1 MKPFI
6 SVIIPTYNRAHLV
19 TDAINSVLDQTYSN
33 FELLVVDDHS
43 KDNTEEVVKSY
54 DDPRVQYLINE
65 RTKGAQGAR
74 NTGLFVAK
82 GEWIAFLDSDDVWLE
97 DKLKIQLVYLDKQN
111 EDVVGLSTGIA
122 KYDFGNE
129 KITRKNIPIKSSFTT
144 KELLYKNYLG
154 AGFSSF
160 ICKKE
165 EAIEIGGLDEDFPAM
180 QDMDFYIR
188 LSQVGEIHAITDV
201 LIYVRESNEDR
212 ISDNYDAKKDSSV
225 LLLQKHKSKIG
236 NCLRLKNRSISR
248 IYLYLFLN
256 KNIRV
261 MKYLHWYFFGILVDF
276 ENFKWVT
283 KKALSSLIRN

>member
-1 MKPFI
+1 
-6 SVIIPTYNRAHLV
+6 
-19 TDAINSVLDQTYSN
+19 VLDQTYSN

-43 KDNTEEVVKSY
+43 KDNTEEVVKNY

-82 GEWIAFLDSDDVWLE
+82 GEWIAFLDSDDVWLK
-97 DKLKIQLVYLDKQN
+97 DKLKIQLDYLDKQN
-111 EDVVGLSTGIA
+111 EDVVSLSAGIA

-129 KITRKNIPIKSSFTT
+129 KITGKNIPIKSSFTT
-144 KELLYKNYLG
+144 KELLYKNYL

-225 LLLQKHKSKIG
+225 LLLQKHKSKIE

-283 KKALSSLIRN
+283 RKALSSLIRN